1 MRQVSILGPL
11 LFDIFLCDS
20 SLFLHDIPIA
30 NYADD
35 NNSRCTGLKI
45 PNVLIKLN
53 NVAEKLL
60 QRFKDNITKT
70 NLEKY
75 HLFINNTKEIFQMK
89 IGNGTF
95 SNSKFEKLLGVKV
108 IY

>member
-1 MRQVSILGPL
+1 MGQVSILGSF

-20 SLFLHDIPIA
+20 SLFLHDISIA

-45 PNVLIKLN
+45 PNVLIKIN
-53 NVAEKLL
+53 NVSEKLL
-60 QRFKDNITKT
+60 QWFKDNIMKT
-70 NLEKY
+70 NFEKY
-75 HLFINNTKEIFQMK
+75 HLFINNTKEIFQIK
-89 IGNGTF
+89 IGNETF
-95 SNSKFEKLLGVKV
+95 SNSKYEKLLGAKV

>member
-60 QRFKDNITKT
+60 QRFKDNI
-70 NLEKY
+70 
-75 HLFINNTKEIFQMK
+75 K